1 MKSST
6 AITVLFSA
14 ATLVSITACSVPK
27 MPADIQ
33 SGIAA
38 NDPAAFYKAGKF
50 YDNLKHVSDSKKW
63 AKSAEMYLKGAQLGN
78 ADCQSEIGYAYKQG
92 AGVPRDYNQALAWY
106 TKAAKQ
112 NHTGGLVG
120 LGYMYD
126 EAIGVKEDD
135 AKALKLYDR
144 AAALGSSSGK
154 KNAAILRKEMARQSP
169 ASITGKTFSFA
180 APYSLRYNSRLGTFR
195 DDAYTTD
202 SVAWHW
208 GNKKRIEK
216 DNGEEYS
223 IQTFEYKKTG
233 SQTAT
238 LDTSL
243 AEGMHVALHKDF
255 VARHYELKFETPT
268 SGTCTLEVTGR
279 MGSIGADKYTA
290 TGKFTLK

>member
-6 AITVLFSA
+6 AITVFFSA

-38 NDPAAFYKAGKF
+38 NDPVAFYKAGKF

-169 ASITGKTFSFA
+169 ASIKGKTFSFA
-180 APYSLRYNSRLGTFR
+180 APFTVGYRTDGSTFR
-195 DDAYTTD
+195 SDSYTADTI
-202 SVAWHW
+202 AWKW
-208 GNKKRIEK
+208 GNKKELVTQE
-216 DNGEEYS
+216 DGFETTADY
-223 IQTFEYKKTG
+223 EYKKTG
-233 SQTAT
+233 AKTALLESGLVQYIGPRRPESMFKEYVLT
-238 LDTSL
+238 
-243 AEGMHVALHKDF
+243 
-255 VARHYELKFETPT
+255 FETPT
-268 SGTCTLEVTGR
+268 SGTCTLEVTGPSH
-279 MGSIGADKYTA
+279 SIGAEKYTA
-290 TGKFTLK
+290 TGRFTLK